1 MTAENIPT
9 ADNNQTPESILTA
22 GLLERLRGRAAGYDR
37 DNSFFTEDL
46 DDLRS
51 AGYLSLFTPREDGGA
66 GFTISQVVHCQRRLA
81 SAAPATALAINM
93 HLVWCG
99 VAHLLALRGDHS
111 LNFILRG
118 AAAGELFAFG
128 VSEPGNPAVLFDSKT
143 AAVPQE
149 DGSYAFTGTKI
160 FTSLS
165 PAWTRLG
172 IFGRDDSNPEEP
184 SLVFGFAPR
193 GIPGIT
199 IKDDWNTMGMRASQS
214 CTTVLDHAVLSAD
227 QLVRRTPV
235 GPHPDAFVFGI
246 FALFETLL
254 SAVYTGIGDRAVELA
269 VEAAQQRTTA
279 GGGTGAHD
287 PHTRWKVADAAI
299 RMDGIHPQLDAIARD
314 LEDGVDHAGLWF
326 PKLSS
331 LKYRATETA
340 RSVVETAVRVT
351 GGRSYSR
358 GAELERLYRDVLA
371 GMFHPSSEDSVHAS
385 VANAWLG
392 PLPEQG

>member
-1 MTAENIPT
+1 MNVENIL
-9 ADNNQTPESILTA
+9 TPD
-22 GLLERLRGRAAGYDR
+22 LLERLRGRAAGYDR
-37 DNSFFTEDL
+37 DNAFFTEDL
-46 DDLRS
+46 EDLRA
-51 AGYLSLFTPREDGGA
+51 AGYLSLFTPAAAGGA
-66 GFTISQVVHCQRRLA
+66 GFTIGQVVRCQRLLA
-81 SAAPATALAINM
+81 TAAPATALAVNM

-99 VAHLLALRGDHS
+99 VAHLLALRGDDS
-111 LNFILRG
+111 LAFILED
-118 AAAGELFAFG
+118 AARGELYAFG
-128 VSEPGNPAVLFDSKT
+128 VSEAGNPAVLFDSKT
-143 AAVPQE
+143 AAVPQG

-172 IFGRDDSNPEEP
+172 IFGRDDSEPEEP
-184 SLVFGFAPR
+184 RLIFGFAPR
-193 GIPGIT
+193 GTEGIT
-199 IKDDWNTMGMRASQS
+199 VKDDWNTMGMRASQS
-214 CTTVLDHAVLSAD
+214 CTTVLDHAVLPKG
-227 QLVRRTPV
+227 QLVRSTPV
-235 GPHPDAFVFGI
+235 GPHSDAFVFGI

-269 VEAAQQRTTA
+269 VQAAQQRTTA
-279 GGGTGAHD
+279 GGGSGAHD

-299 RMDGIHPQLDAIARD
+299 RMDGIHPQLEVMARD
-314 LEDGVDHAGLWF
+314 LEEGADHGSLWF

-340 RSVVETAVRVT
+340 RSVVETAVRVA

-385 VANAWLG
+385 VAGAWLG
-392 PLPEQG
+392 PLPDQG

>member
-1 MTAENIPT
+1 MNVS
-9 ADNNQTPESILTA
+9 DVLTPA
-22 GLLERLRGRAAGYDR
+22 LLERLRSRADGYDR
-37 DNSFFTEDL
+37 DNRFFAEDL
-46 DDLRS
+46 EDLRS
-51 AGYLSLFTPREDGGA
+51 AGYLALFTPADAGGA
-66 GFTISQVVHCQRRLA
+66 GFTIPQVVRSQRLLA
-81 SAAPATALAINM
+81 TAAPATALAINM
-93 HLVWCG
+93 HQVWCG

-111 LNFILRG
+111 LDFILDD
-118 AAAGELFAFG
+118 AAGGELYAFG
-128 VSEPGNPAVLFDSKT
+128 ISEPGNSAVLFDSNTT
-143 AAVPQE
+143 AQPQGN
-149 DGSYAFTGTKI
+149 GSYAFTGTKI

-172 IFGRDDSNPEEP
+172 IFGRDDSAPEEP
-184 SLVFGFAPR
+184 RLIFGFAPR
-193 GIPGIT
+193 GTAGIT
-199 IKDDWNTMGMRASQS
+199 VRDDWNTMGMRASQS
-214 CTTVLDHAVLSAD
+214 CTTVLDHAVLEAG
-227 QLVRRTPV
+227 QLVRSTPV
-235 GPHPDAFVFGI
+235 GPHGDAFVFGI

-279 GGGTGAHD
+279 AGSGGAQD

-299 RMDGIHPQLDAIARD
+299 RMDGIHPQLEAMARD
-314 LEDGVDHAGLWF
+314 LEEGADHGNLWF
-326 PKLSS
+326 PRLSS

-340 RSVVETAVRVT
+340 RSVVETAVRVA

-392 PLPEQG
+392 PVTDG

>member
-1 MTAENIPT
+1 MDAT
-9 ADNNQTPESILTA
+9 DILTPD
-22 GLLERLRGRAAGYDR
+22 LLERLRGRAAGYDR
-37 DNSFFTEDL
+37 DNRFFTEDL
-46 DDLRS
+46 EDLRS
-51 AGYLSLFTPREDGGA
+51 AGYLSLFTPQDAGGA
-66 GFTISQVVHCQRRLA
+66 GFTIGQVVRSQRLLA
-81 SAAPATALAINM
+81 AAAPATALAVNM

-111 LNFILRG
+111 LDFILAG
-118 AAAGELFAFG
+118 AARGELYAFG
-128 VSEPGNPAVLFDSKT
+128 ISEPGNPAVLFDSQT
-143 AAVPQE
+143 AAQPLG

-172 IFGRDDSNPEEP
+172 IFGRDDSLPEEP
-184 SLVFGFAPR
+184 RLIFGFAPR
-193 GIPGIT
+193 GTEGIT
-199 IKDDWNTMGMRASQS
+199 VKDDWNTMGMRASQS

-227 QLVRRTPV
+227 RLVRSTPV
-235 GPHPDAFVFGI
+235 GPHADPFVFAI

-254 SAVYTGIGDRAVELA
+254 SAVYTGVGDRAVELA
-269 VEAAQQRTTA
+269 VEAAKTRTTA
-279 GGGTGAHD
+279 GGGSGAHD

-299 RMDGIHPQLDAIARD
+299 RMDGIHPQLESIARD
-314 LEDGVDHAGLWF
+314 LDEGVDHGSLWF

-340 RSVVETAVRVT
+340 RSVVETAVRVA

-371 GMFHPSSEDSVHAS
+371 GMFHPSSEDSVHSS

-392 PLPEQG
+392 PVPAQDARP

>member
-1 MTAENIPT
+1 MNVENIL
-9 ADNNQTPESILTA
+9 TPD
-22 GLLERLRGRAAGYDR
+22 LLERLRGRAAGYDR

-46 DDLRS
+46 EDLRR
-51 AGYLSLFTPREDGGA
+51 AGYLSLFTPQEAGGA
-66 GFTISQVVHCQRRLA
+66 GFTIGQVVQSQRLLA
-81 SAAPATALAINM
+81 TAAPATALAVNM

-99 VAHLLALRGDHS
+99 VAHLLALRGDDS
-111 LNFILRG
+111 LAFILED
-118 AAAGELFAFG
+118 AARGELYAFG
-128 VSEPGNPAVLFDSKT
+128 ISEPGNPAVLFDSKT
-143 AAVPQE
+143 AAVPQG

-172 IFGRDDSNPEEP
+172 IFGRDDSVPQEP
-184 SLVFGFAPR
+184 RLIFGFAPR
-193 GIPGIT
+193 GTEGI
-199 IKDDWNTMGMRASQS
+199 IVKDDWNTMGMRASQS
-214 CTTVLDHAVLSAD
+214 CTTVLDHAVLSKG
-227 QLVRRTPV
+227 QLVRSTPV
-235 GPHPDAFVFGI
+235 GPHSDAFVFGI

-279 GGGTGAHD
+279 GGGSGAHD

-299 RMDGIHPQLDAIARD
+299 RMDGIHPQLETMARD
-314 LEDGVDHAGLWF
+314 LEEGADHGSLWF

-340 RSVVETAVRVT
+340 RSVVETAVRVA

-392 PLPEQG
+392 PLPD